1 MQKASIIR
9 VEEMINES
17 TAKIKKQMLQM
28 DNLVVNVN
36 QEVSKINPK
45 FE

>member
-1 MQKASIIR
+1 
-9 VEEMINES
+9 MINES